1 MDDCWPPIMKILLAL
16 SRPVFPAGKV
26 AFPRLIHPN
35 PGRGT
40 PTHWR
45 RRSWLI
51 AGTINAT
58 FTKKIEQSAQQPP
71 ASKVR

>member
-40 PTHWR
+40 PITLAAPIMVNR
-45 RRSWLI
+45 RYH
-51 AGTINAT
+51 
-58 FTKKIEQSAQQPP
+58 
-71 ASKVR
+71 